1 MRAPISLLRNT
12 AWATAGRYVEYFL
25 GMVMSV
31 VIARALGPSDYGI
44 YAFAI
49 WLSHLSLLLI
59 NGGLPTALIKF
70 LAELRGRGDE
80 GAEGALFR
88 RVNRFHHWTT
98 GLFLALGAGLIGLA
112 GDSILPGNAPG
123 ALLWL
128 VLLATVFKA
137 SYMFRQGLAKGR
149 EDFRAIALTI
159 LVVAPGNTVA
169 VAVASSV
176 GAGLAGFLAVFTGA
190 GLAYFLL
197 LRVFLGRPPIPDPGA
212 PERVAALRPRLHRHI
227 LLATANTLLAFL
239 VFKQSEVLFLRL
251 FAETS
256 AIAYFNVAF
265 TLSTAAATLVPG
277 IVGTILLPAMA
288 RAVARDQATAGRTF
302 VESTRYLWLLGL
314 PLMAGGLL
322 YADNLVGLLYG
333 AEFRDAAIPL
343 AALLVASSFHIISQG
358 GSSYQISSDRQHV
371 LLRLNLALVAVT
383 LALDWVLIANYGL
396 TGAVIAFSTTTIG
409 SSLFL
414 IALTCRDLGVRLPL
428 GIALRAT
435 LAGGLALVLVWPL
448 GWILES
454 VAELLVGGSL
464 FVAIYLV
471 ATLRLRCWTAADLA
485 TGHRL
490 LKRPGIRWL
499 VPGGAFLLDRVGA
512 RPATTE

>member
-1 MRAPISLLRNT
+1 MLRNT
-12 AWATAGRYVEYFL
+12 AWASAGRYVEYFL

-70 LAELRGRGDE
+70 LAELRGQGDE

-88 RVNRFHHWTT
+88 RVSRFHHWTT
-98 GLFLALGAGLIGLA
+98 GLFLTLGAGLVWMA
-112 GDSILPGNAPG
+112 GEAILPGEAPG
-123 ALLWL
+123 ALLWM

-159 LVVAPGNTVA
+159 LLVAPSNAIA
-169 VAVASSV
+169 VAVASAL
-176 GAGLAGFLAVFTGA
+176 GAGLTGFLAVFTAA
-190 GLAYFLL
+190 GLAYLLL
-197 LRVFLGRPPIPDPGA
+197 LRVFLGRPPVPDTGA

-277 IVGTILLPAMA
+277 VVGTILLPAMA
-288 RAVARDQATAGRTF
+288 RAVAQDRATAGRTF
-302 VESTRYLWLLGL
+302 VEATRYLWLLGL
-314 PLMAGGLL
+314 PLMIGGLL
-322 YADNLVGLLYG
+322 YAENLVGLLYG
-333 AEFRDAAIPL
+333 PDFRAAAVPL
-343 AALLVASSFHIISQG
+343 AVMLVASSFHMISQS

-371 LLRLNLALVAVT
+371 LLRLNLLLVVVT
-383 LALDWVLIANYGL
+383 LTLDWILIRAFGL
-396 TGAVIAFSTTTIG
+396 TGAVIAYSTTTIA
-409 SSLFL
+409 SALFL
-414 IALTCRDLGVRLPL
+414 LWLTRRDLAVQLPL
-428 GIALRAT
+428 GIAWRTT
-435 LAGGLALVLVWPL
+435 LAGCLALAVVWPL

-454 VAELLVGGSL
+454 VVELLVGGTL
-464 FVAIYLV
+464 FVGIYLV
-471 ATLRLRCWTAADLA
+471 ATLRLRCWSATDLA
-485 TGHRL
+485 TGRRL
-490 LKRPGIRWL
+490 LQRPGIRWL
-499 VPGGAFLLDRVGA
+499 LPGGAFLLDRIGA
-512 RPATTE
+512 RPATLE